1 MRASRTLGLALSVAL
16 ICLLTE
22 AALASHYRLPAG
34 GLATKEETRAL
45 ATQKIATTKQ
55 LLMSG
60 AKAKARRALAKS
72 TGISAQRLLEL
83 VSMCDLLRVDGIGPS
98 IARLLT
104 VSDVADLSVLRRQGA
119 GSLLGRIRTANAKH
133 GIMEVLP
140 SEQTLASWIKS
151 AASLPRLLEG
161 KG

>member
-1 MRASRTLGLALSVAL
+1 
-16 ICLLTE
+16 
-22 AALASHYRLPAG
+22 
-34 GLATKEETRAL
+34 
-45 ATQKIATTKQ
+45 
-55 LLMSG
+55 
-60 AKAKARRALAKS
+60 
-72 TGISAQRLLEL
+72 
-83 VSMCDLLRVDGIGPS
+83 MCDLLRVDGIGPS